1 MTGCFVMVPTLL
13 AHSSGPPA
21 RVTAAPGDDKAAC
34 TQCHSA
40 PLNPSG
46 GSVEIVLAGA
56 ATYTPGTRQ
65 RIQIKITDPAQ
76 KRWGFEFSARLNKDL
91 ANGQAGTL
99 TSVDANTQTFCEDD
113 SPTPCRASAPVQFIG
128 HTSAGTRLGSGSPVT
143 FEFDWTAPPDGS
155 GNVTFYVAA
164 NAANGNGSPTG
175 DHIYTAS
182 LQLTPVTS
190 ATVKPSVNS
199 GGVVNAATL
208 QGSSIAPASWVT
220 IFGANLAKTT
230 RTWAGNEIVGGKLPN
245 SLDGISVKIN
255 GKAAAVEFISPNQI
269 NVLTPDDTSAGPV
282 EIRVTTADG
291 DADPVVAQLAP
302 VNPGF
307 FLYDGKYLAATH
319 ADAKAIGKPGL
330 FPSAPS
336 LTTPAKPGEVVI
348 LYGTGFGVTDPV
360 MSAGQLVDKLANLV
374 SPPQITVG
382 GVSASV
388 KFAGLI
394 PGFAGLFQFN
404 VELPAT
410 LADGDHK
417 VTAQIGSVF
426 APDTS
431 ACCFITVQK

>member
-1 MTGCFVMVPTLL
+1 MVPTLL

-34 TQCHSA
+34 TQCHSG

-46 GSVEIVLAGA
+46 GSVQILAGA
-56 ATYTPGTRQ
+56 ATYVPAAKQ
-65 RIQIKITDPAQ
+65 RIQVKITDPAQ
-76 KRWGFEFSARLNKDL
+76 KRWGFEFTARLNNDL

-113 SPTPCRASAPVQFIG
+113 SSLPCRASAPVQFIG
-128 HTSAGTRLGSGSPVT
+128 HTLAGTRLGTGSPVT
-143 FEFDWTAPPDGS
+143 FEFDWTAPPEGS

-164 NAANGNGSPTG
+164 NAANGNSAPSG

-182 LQLTPVTS
+182 LELTAAIS
-190 ATVKPSVNS
+190 ATVKPSVTS

-208 QGSSIAPASWVT
+208 QGNSIAPASWVT
-220 IFGANLAKTT
+220 IFGSNLAKTT

-282 EIRVTTADG
+282 EIRVTTPDG

-302 VNPGF
+302 VSMGF

-336 LTTPAKPGEVVI
+336 LTTPAKPGEIII

-360 MSAGQLVDKLANLV
+360 TPASQLVDRLANLV
-374 SPPQITVG
+374 TPPQITVG
-382 GVSASV
+382 GLPASV

-404 VELPAT
+404 VELPST

-417 VTAQIGSVF
+417 VAAQIGSVF
-426 APDTS
+426 SPDTS
-431 ACCFITVQK
+431 TCCFITVEK